1 MYFKTVGRKSK
12 AGNAESAERVE
23 ERRSETKSC
32 KHRFTTIDTSI
43 LSIYMSIE
51 FADFFEENDLF
62 VKYVYVKSV
71 SYRKNS
77 RNAKICL
84 KTRVYYD
91 MMLVK

>member
-12 AGNAESAERVE
+12 AGNAESAE

-77 RNAKICL
+77 RNAKIRL

>member
-23 ERRSETKSC
+23 ERRSETKSY

-71 SYRKNS
+71 SYIEKCYIDKKWIILEKYEIIS
-77 RNAKICL
+77 G
-84 KTRVYYD
+84 T
-91 MMLVK
+91 